1 MIKTSVNTR
10 ENLILIAASALLLA
24 GAPLRASQTD
34 DRIESSAKKSYVF
47 KHYLTDDSIKIES
60 KNGAVT
66 LTGTVAED
74 SHIGLARDTVSG
86 LARRQKRGQSP
97 GSQR

>member
-1 MIKTSVNTR
+1 MIKTSVNTGQT
-10 ENLILIAASALLLA
+10 LILIAASALLLA

-60 KNGAVT
+60 KNGAGHLDGHGV
-66 LTGTVAED
+66 
-74 SHIGLARDTVSG
+74 
-86 LARRQKRGQSP
+86 RRLPYRP
-97 GSQR
+97 GP